1 MGCKAH
7 GVAKSQTRLSNFH
20 FHFTFLLT
28 QTVKNLPAMQET
40 WVRSLGLKDRSLEKG
55 TAPQS
60 SILAWRILWTEEP
73 GGLLTTGSPGVTR
86 DWATDTLTRAL
97 TLMGVWPAACHP
109 KGLGLPTCEEGGK
122 PRCGKASPALW
133 LVSAQDQGAD
143 AGPGQQ
149 LPSVRSVYDSHSSP
163 PRRGPWRPWAAC
175 PRSAGTP
182 GGLLLPFLLCIWS
195 EHLSRWQS
203 VTPLSPRLPCPPPRW
218 ASLSLT
224 RHAVMDSEGQ
234 GGASDLP
241 GAERV
246 GDGKPLKP

>member
-1 MGCKAH
+1 
-7 GVAKSQTRLSNFH
+7 
-20 FHFTFLLT
+20 
-28 QTVKNLPAMQET
+28 
-40 WVRSLGLKDRSLEKG
+40 
-55 TAPQS
+55 
-60 SILAWRILWTEEP
+60 
-73 GGLLTTGSPGVTR
+73 
-86 DWATDTLTRAL
+86 
-97 TLMGVWPAACHP
+97 MGVWPAACHP

-203 VTPLSPRLPCPPPRW
+203 SHTSEPQASVPTSTLSFALPHPSRGDGQWGTGGRFRPPWCRVRRRRETLEALMGSDGGSCSGRLCR
-218 ASLSLT
+218 LT
-224 RHAVMDSEGQ
+224 RGLWWK
-234 GGASDLP
+234 G
-241 GAERV
+241 RV
-246 GDGKPLKP
+246 LGLARPFVW